1 MNAPC
6 DNCDAVTTVTIE
18 PYGSGKMAVINCPE
32 CGTSYDTNLDPVEG
46 ENSKDYCAPCGQ
58 VAWLCICKG
67 EGENEATN

>member
-18 PYGSGKMAVINCPE
+18 PYGSGKMAVINCPN

-46 ENSKDYCAPCGQ
+46 EQNAI
-58 VAWLCICKG
+58 L
-67 EGENEATN
+67 N